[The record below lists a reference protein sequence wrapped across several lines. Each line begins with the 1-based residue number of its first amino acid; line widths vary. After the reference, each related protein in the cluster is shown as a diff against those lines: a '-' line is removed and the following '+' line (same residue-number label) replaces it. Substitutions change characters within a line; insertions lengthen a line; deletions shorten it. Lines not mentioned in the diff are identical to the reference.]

1 MPFTIPHNIKLKSRK
16 SIETLFTSGKAVRK
30 GAVRAVYIPVNST
43 GNTQVGFSVSKR
55 FFKKAVDRNRVKR
68 VMREAYRLNQQVLE
82 SQEKTHLNI
91 MFIYQ
96 SNKLPDFK
104 VLNELFP
111 KILKELNST
120 CILPATDSLTV
131 DDRPLK
137 TD

>member
-1 MPFTIPHNIKLKSRK
+1 MPFAIPRNIKLKSRK

-30 GAVRAVYIPVNST
+30 GAVRAVYSPINNA

-82 SQEKTHLNI
+82 SQEATHLNI

-111 KILKELNST
+111 KILKELNSKCLLT
-120 CILPATDSLTV
+120 ATDSSTV